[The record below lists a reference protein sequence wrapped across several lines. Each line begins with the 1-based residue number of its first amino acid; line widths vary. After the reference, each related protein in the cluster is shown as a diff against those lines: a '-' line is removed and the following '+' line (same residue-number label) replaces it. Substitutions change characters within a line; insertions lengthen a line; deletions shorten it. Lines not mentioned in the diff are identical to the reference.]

1 MSPTP
6 TYGDRSEID
15 PSLPD
20 ENDAARRSKSRTTKD
35 DPATGAAVDPSM
47 PNPDPAVPV
56 RKDGRP

>member
-6 TYGDRSEID
+6 TYGDRSETN

-35 DPATGAAVDPSM
+35 DPTTDVEVETASLK
-47 PNPDPAVPV
+47 PDHAP
-56 RKDGRP
+56 DQ